1 MFTFWE
7 LIEEQFKNLGFVF
20 FNIHGLTF
28 IVFSKEN
35 YKIEDI
41 LNTLVLC
48 WVSHFGAVSQKHKSC
63 PHEFYWERKL
73 RYQSSH
79 RDPL

>member
-1 MFTFWE
+1 MFIFWE
-7 LIEEQFKNLGFVF
+7 LIEERFKNLGFVF

-41 LNTLVLC
+41 LNTVVLC
-48 WVSHFGAVSQKHKSC
+48 WVSHFGAVS
-63 PHEFYWERKL
+63 
-73 RYQSSH
+73 
-79 RDPL
+79 